1 MTDALAPAYRIER
14 ELGGGGMSRVF
25 LAEETRL
32 GRRVVIKVL
41 PAEMS
46 LGIPADRFERE
57 VRVAASLQHPHL
69 VPVLNAGA
77 AGDVV
82 YYVMPWIEGDSL
94 AARIARDGALP
105 LDDAIRILRDVLD
118 ALAYAHARGVVHR
131 DIKPDNILLSG
142 RHALVTDFGVAK
154 AVRAAV
160 EGAGGTML
168 TSTGVALGTPAYM
181 APEQAAA
188 DPRVDHRA
196 DLYAVGVVAYEML
209 AGRPPFTAPTA
220 QAMLAAQVAMTPDP
234 VDRFRPGI
242 PADLVAL
249 VMRSLQKIP
258 GDRPQSAEEMLGR
271 LDAVRPMTP
280 ASGMTSSPTVA
291 TPAVPVA
298 AAPRLPRVLGLF
310 ALAAVG
316 LTAAAYGISRVAGL
330 PDWAWVGVLACM
342 LIGLPIVLYTSRLE
356 RRRAELR
363 ATGEHSISAEH
374 PHHRWFT
381 WRRALSGGAAALGA
395 VVLLSGAYVFSR
407 KLGIGPAAT
416 LLSAGTLG
424 AEDRLVLAD
433 FENRT
438 SDSTLGAAV
447 TEALRVD
454 LGQSR
459 AVRLLD
465 SREVKAGLQRMGAR
479 ADTALDESL
488 ARNLAVRE
496 GAKAVVAGDVSRLG
510 SGYVLTARIVT
521 ADSGATLAPVRVTA
535 ENDAHLI
542 TAVNH
547 LSADLRERIGESLR
561 TIRATEPLEK
571 VTTASLPALRL
582 YTEGT
587 RAFDAGRFRSARDL
601 LLRATETDTA
611 FAMAWR
617 KLAALYFNMG
627 SSRSLQLAAATEAF
641 NHRDRL
647 PPLERSLTEGFYY
660 TNADL
665 RDPRKAID
673 AYRVALEVAPGDPT
687 AVNNLG
693 LMLNVVGQFAAAE
706 SLLRQGMASRPSITI
721 ADNLVD
727 ALAEQSKW
735 GALDTVFQEADRA
748 SAPGHPG
755 RVVIRLSAA
764 FAQRDYVRAES
775 LVAANEVRQAGA
787 LPVPPV
793 SASRISLD
801 MFHGRYGRAARL
813 AREIAD
819 STLAGGD
826 RGTAAYAAIV
836 STELASELGRIAD
849 ARQELAAALAGPAFR
864 NISDADLPLP
874 ELGRMHALLGDAA
887 AVRRDLKALE
897 ALQPRMSWR
906 PGDSSRWVGLEAQAE
921 HRWQEA
927 AAAFAASSNV
937 RPACSPCG
945 AFYAA
950 QMWEAAGEPD
960 SAIVYYRRGTDR
972 PAISHND
979 EDALLYPLAL
989 RRLGDLY
996 EQKGDRKAAVDWY
1009 GRFVDLWH
1017 DADPDL
1023 QPIVRD
1029 IRDRL
1034 SRLTAEP
1041 RAP

>member
-1 MTDALAPAYRIER
+1 
-14 ELGGGGMSRVF
+14 MSRVF
-25 LAEETRL
+25 LAEEPRL
-32 GRRVVIKVL
+32 GRRVVVKVL

-57 VRVAASLQHPHL
+57 IRLAASLQHPHL

-82 YYVMPWIEGDSL
+82 YYVMPYIEGDSL

-105 LDDAIRILRDVLD
+105 LDDVIRILRDVLD
-118 ALAYAHARGVVHR
+118 ALAYAHERGVVHR

-154 AVRAAV
+154 AVSAAV
-160 EGAGGTML
+160 EGASGTTL
-168 TSTGVALGTPAYM
+168 TSTGLALGTPAYM

-188 DPRVDHRA
+188 DPRVDYRA
-196 DLYAVGVVAYEML
+196 DLYALGVVAYEML

-242 PADLVAL
+242 PADLAAL

-280 ASGMTSSPTVA
+280 ASGIISSATVPTPAAMSGPV
-291 TPAVPVA
+291 PAVP
-298 AAPRLPRVLGLF
+298 PLPRVLGLF
-310 ALAAVG
+310 ALATAA
-316 LTAAAYGISRVAGL
+316 LTAAAYAISRFAGL
-330 PDWAWVGVLACM
+330 PDWVWIGVLVCM

-374 PHHRWFT
+374 MHHRWFT

-395 VVLLSGAYVFSR
+395 VVLLSGAYAVSR

-424 AEDRLVLAD
+424 SEDRLVLAD

-438 SDSTLGAAV
+438 ADSTLGAAV

-465 SREVKAGLQRMGAR
+465 GREVKAGLQRMGAR
-479 ADTALDESL
+479 ADTTLDESL

-535 ENDAHLI
+535 DNDAHLI
-542 TAVNH
+542 AAVNH

-587 RAFDAGRFRSARDL
+587 RAFEAGRFEVARGL
-601 LLRATETDTA
+601 LLRATQTDTA

-617 KLAALYFNMG
+617 KLAALYFNIG
-627 SSRSLQLAAATEAF
+627 SSRSLQIAATTEAF

-665 RDPRKAID
+665 RNPRKAIE
-673 AYRVALEVAPGDPT
+673 AYRAALEVAPGDPT

-693 LMLNVVGQFAAAE
+693 LVLNFVGQFAAAE
-706 SLLRQGMASRPSITI
+706 SLLRQGMARRPSMTV

-727 ALAEQSKW
+727 ALVLQSKW
-735 GALDTVFQEADRA
+735 SALDTVFQEADRA
-748 SAPGHPG
+748 SDPGHPA

-764 FAQRDYVRAES
+764 FGHRDYARAES
-775 LVAANEVRQAGA
+775 LIAANEVRRGGS
-787 LPVPPV
+787 LPIPPV
-793 SASRISLD
+793 YGARISLD
-801 MFHGRYGRAARL
+801 MFRGRYGRAARL
-813 AREIAD
+813 AREIGD
-819 STLAGGD
+819 SAIASGD

-836 STELASELGRIAD
+836 PAELASELGRTAD
-849 ARQELAAALAGPAFR
+849 ARRELAAALAGAAFR
-864 NISDADLPLP
+864 NIDDADVPLMD
-874 ELGRMHALLGDAA
+874 LGRIHALLGDAA
-887 AVRRDLKALE
+887 AVRRDLKAFE

-906 PGDSSRWVGLEAQAE
+906 PGDSTRWAGYQAQSE
-921 HRWQEA
+921 HRWREA
-927 AAAFAASSNV
+927 AVAYAMSSSLA
-937 RPACSPCG
+937 PACSPCG
-945 AFYAA
+945 VFRSA

-960 SAIVYYRRGTDR
+960 SAIAYYRRGTDR
-972 PAISHND
+972 PAISHDD

-996 EQKGDRKAAVDWY
+996 EQMGDRKAAIDWY

-1029 IRDRL
+1029 VRERL

>member
-1 MTDALAPAYRIER
+1 
-14 ELGGGGMSRVF
+14 MSRVF

-57 VRVAASLQHPHL
+57 VRLAASLQHPHL

-105 LDDAIRILRDVLD
+105 LDDALRILRDVLD

-154 AVRAAV
+154 AVSAAV

-196 DLYAVGVVAYEML
+196 DLYALGVVAYEML

-242 PADLVAL
+242 PAELSAL
-249 VMRSLQKIP
+249 VMRALQKIP

-280 ASGMTSSPTVA
+280 ASGMTSSPTVR
-291 TPAVPVA
+291 TPAVVPVV
-298 AAPRLPRVLGLF
+298 APSRLPRVLALF
-310 ALAAVG
+310 VLATVA
-316 LTAAAYGISRVAGL
+316 LTAAAYGISRLAGL
-330 PDWAWVGVLACM
+330 PDWVWIGVLACM

-395 VVLLSGAYVFSR
+395 VVLLSGAYAVSR

-438 SDSTLGAAV
+438 GDSTLSEAV

-465 SREVKAGLQRMGAR
+465 SREVKAGLQRMGAK
-479 ADTALDESL
+479 ADTTLDESL

-496 GAKAVVAGDVSRLG
+496 GAKAIVAGDVSRLG

-542 TAVNH
+542 AAVNH

-561 TIRATEPLEK
+561 SIRATEPLEH

-587 RAFDAGRFRSARDL
+587 RAFDAGRFDMARDL
-601 LLRATETDTA
+601 LLRATQTDTA

-617 KLAALYFNMG
+617 KLAALYFNIS
-627 SSRSLQLAAATEAF
+627 SSRTLQIAAATAAF

-647 PPLERSLTEGFYY
+647 PSLERYLTEGFYY
-660 TNADL
+660 TSTDL
-665 RDPRKAID
+665 RTPQKAID
-673 AYRVALEVAPGDPT
+673 AYRGALETAPGDPT

-693 LMLNVVGQFAAAE
+693 LMLNVTGQFAAAE
-706 SLLRQGMASRPSITI
+706 SLLRRGMASRPSMSI

-727 ALAEQSKW
+727 ALSLQSKW
-735 GALDTVFQEADRA
+735 SALDTVFQEADRA
-748 SAPGHPG
+748 SSPQHPG
-755 RVVIRLSAA
+755 RVVIRLNAV
-764 FAQRDYVRAES
+764 FAHRDYVRAES
-775 LVAANEVRQAGA
+775 LIAANEVRHAGS
-787 LPVPPV
+787 LPMPPV
-793 SASRISLD
+793 YFSRMLLD
-801 MFHGRYGRAARL
+801 VLHGRYGRAARL
-813 AREIAD
+813 TREIAD
-819 STLAGGD
+819 SALASGD
-826 RGTAAYAAIV
+826 RGTAAYAAV
-836 STELASELGRIAD
+836 VPVELASELGRTAD
-849 ARQELAAALAGPAFR
+849 TRRELADALAGAAFR
-864 NISDADLPLP
+864 DIPDGDVPLP
-874 ELGRMHALLGDAA
+874 ELGRIHALLGDAA
-887 AVRRDLKALE
+887 AVRRDLKAFE
-897 ALQPRMSWR
+897 AREPRMSWR
-906 PGDSSRWVGLEAQAE
+906 PGDSAKWVGYEAQAE
-921 HRWQEA
+921 HRWRDA
-927 AAAFAASSNV
+927 AMAFATYASL
-937 RPACSPCG
+937 RPSCSPCG
-945 AFYAA
+945 TFYSA
-950 QMWEAAGEPD
+950 QMWEAASEPD
-960 SAIVYYRRGTDR
+960 SAIAYYRRGADR
-972 PAISHND
+972 PAVSHND
-979 EDALLYPLAL
+979 EDALLYPFAL

-996 EQKGDRKAAVDWY
+996 EQKGDRKAAIDWY
-1009 GRFVDLWH
+1009 SRFVDLWH

-1029 IRDRL
+1029 VRDRL
-1034 SRLTAEP
+1034 ARLTAEP

>member
-1 MTDALAPAYRIER
+1 
-14 ELGGGGMSRVF
+14 MSRVF

-32 GRRVVIKVL
+32 GRRVVVKVL

-82 YYVMPWIEGDSL
+82 YYVMPYIEGESL

-105 LDDAIRILRDVLD
+105 LDDVIRILHDLLD
-118 ALAYAHARGVVHR
+118 ALAYAHERGVVHR

-154 AVRAAV
+154 AVSAAV
-160 EGAGGTML
+160 EGAGGTTL

-196 DLYAVGVVAYEML
+196 DLYAAGVVAYEML

-242 PADLVAL
+242 PADLAAL
-249 VMRSLQKIP
+249 VMRALQKIP

-280 ASGMTSSPTVA
+280 AAGVVSSPTVP
-291 TPAVPVA
+291 TQVMTSRPAA

-310 ALAAVG
+310 ALATAG

-330 PDWAWVGVLACM
+330 PDWVWLGVLVCM
-342 LIGLPIVLYTSRLE
+342 VVGLPIVLYTSRLE

-363 ATGEHSISAEH
+363 ATGEHSISGEH

-381 WRRALSGGAAALGA
+381 WRRALSGGAAALGT
-395 VVLLSGAYVFSR
+395 VVLLSGAYVASR

-424 AEDRLVLAD
+424 SEDRLVLAD

-465 SREVKAGLQRMGAR
+465 SREVKAGLQRMGTR

-496 GAKAVVAGDVSRLG
+496 GAKAIVAGDVSRLG

-535 ENDAHLI
+535 DDDAHLI
-542 TAVNH
+542 AAVNH

-561 TIRATEPLEK
+561 TIRATEPLEQ
-571 VTTASLPALRL
+571 VTTASLSALRL

-587 RAFDAGRFRSARDL
+587 RAFDAGRFEVARGL
-601 LLRATETDTA
+601 LLRATQTDTA

-617 KLAALYFNMG
+617 KLAALYFNIG
-627 SSRSLQLAAATEAF
+627 TSRPLQIAAATEAF

-665 RDPRKAID
+665 RNPRKAID
-673 AYRVALEVAPGDPT
+673 SYRAALETSPGDPT

-693 LMLNVVGQFAAAE
+693 LVLNVVGQFAVAE
-706 SLLRQGMASRPSITI
+706 SLLRRGMAARPAMSI

-727 ALAEQSKW
+727 ALSLQSKW
-735 GALDTVFQEADRA
+735 SALDTVFRQADA
-748 SAPGHPG
+748 SSAPGHPG
-755 RVVIRLSAA
+755 RVVIRLTAA
-764 FAQRDYVRAES
+764 FAHRDYAWADS
-775 LVAANEVRQAGA
+775 LVSAHETRQGGA
-787 LPVPPV
+787 LPIPPV
-793 SASRISLD
+793 YGARIGLD
-801 MFHGRYGRAARL
+801 MFRGRYGRAARL
-813 AREIAD
+813 AREIED
-819 STLAGGD
+819 SALASGN
-826 RGTAAYAAIV
+826 RGTAAYAAMLPA
-836 STELASELGRIAD
+836 ELASELGRTAD
-849 ARQELAAALAGPAFR
+849 ARRELATALAGPAFR
-864 NISDADLPLP
+864 SIDEADLPLM
-874 ELGRMHALLGDAA
+874 ELARIHALLGDAP
-887 AVRRDLKALE
+887 AVHRDLKAFE
-897 ALQPRMSWR
+897 ELQPRMSWR
-906 PGDSSRWVGLEAQAE
+906 PGDSTRWAGYEAQAE
-921 HRWQEA
+921 HRWREA
-927 AAAFAASSNV
+927 AAAFAMSSNLT
-937 RPACSPCG
+937 PACSPCG
-945 AFYAA
+945 SFVSA

-960 SAIVYYRRGTDR
+960 SAIIYYRRGTDR

-996 EQKGDRKAAVDWY
+996 EQKGDRKAAIDWY

-1029 IRDRL
+1029 VRERL